1 MQVIILSKNF
11 ILRYWKEH
19 CKTFIIKRGRSYT
32 VKPLACMPWL
42 PSAYFSNSN
51 SYHLPLH
58 SLNCSYS
65 VILSV
70 SQTSKVILISRP
82 LQLLVMLFPQI
93 SAWLASFYHLSV
105 SSLRTERRLPPAIFF
120 LLVTILLPNIVFPTL

>member
-1 MQVIILSKNF
+1 ML
-11 ILRYWKEH
+11 
-19 CKTFIIKRGRSYT
+19 
-32 VKPLACMPWL
+32 WL

-70 SQTSKVILISRP
+70 SETSKVILVSSP

-105 SSLRTERRLPPAIFF
+105 SSLRIERRLSPAIF
-120 LLVTILLPNIVFPTL
+120 LLPVTILLPYCLSNTLII